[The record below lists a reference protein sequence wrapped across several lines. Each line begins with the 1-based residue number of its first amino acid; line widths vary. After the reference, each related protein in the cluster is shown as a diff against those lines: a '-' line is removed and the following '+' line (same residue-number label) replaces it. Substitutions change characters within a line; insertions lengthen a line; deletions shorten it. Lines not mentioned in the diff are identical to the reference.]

1 MNRNSV
7 KRGVF
12 KHAERI
18 RVAQVS
24 AQLPHIFRAY
34 VYTLTFEHAATRW
47 SVARTHAQLRRVHF
61 KLKRMIESQAAS
73 KTKLLLNE
81 RDDDNNNKNNDW
93 PRFPI
98 EPDHF
103 VTSTRLPQRCR
114 RLAVYFERV
123 LAYPPF
129 RDHPAVCALL
139 GVSNLSFADGLAP
152 SLFEGSLLKRSR
164 DYVYYGPLYSTKFF
178 MDKV

>member
-1 MNRNSV
+1 MNRNRE

-18 RVAQVS
+18 RVTQVS

-34 VYTLTFEHAATRW
+34 VYTLTFEHAGTRW
-47 SVARTHAQLRRVHF
+47 SVPRTHAQLRRVHF

-73 KTKLLLNE
+73 KKLLLNL
-81 RDDDNNNKNNDW
+81 RVDNNNDW

-98 EPDHF
+98 EPDHY
-103 VTSTRLPQRCR
+103 VTSTRLPQRCL
-114 RLAVYFERV
+114 RLAEYLERV

-139 GVSNLSFADGLAP
+139 GVSSLSFAEGLAP